1 MSIVLVLSTAPDAA
15 TAQSLAAT
23 LVEERLAACVNIIPG
38 VQSVYRWQGAV
49 EHAAE
54 LILLIK
60 TTQSSYAALE
70 TRLRQVHPYELPE
83 ILVLPDPAGLP
94 AYLAW
99 IAANCGPFAEKH
111 S

>member
-1 MSIVLVLSTAPDAA
+1 MSIVLVLSTAPDAG
-15 TAQSLAAT
+15 TAQSLATT
-23 LVEERLAACVNIIPG
+23 LVHERLAACVNIIPG

-70 TRLRQVHPYELPE
+70 TRLQQLHPYELPE
-83 ILVLPDPAGLP
+83 ILVLRDPAGLP

-99 IAANCGPFAEKH
+99 IAANSGPCAEKQP
-111 S
+111 